1 MPRVLIRRTPLAD
14 FLAALTLLT
23 RLPVWRLVQPP
34 QEAYRHTVPYWPLTG
49 WITGG
54 LMAAVLWLAAQVLPL
69 QLAWLV
75 ALAVRLLLTG
85 CLHEDGLGDFFD
97 GFGGGT
103 SREATL
109 RIMKDSHAGSYAV
122 VGLAAYGLLLAHVP
136 TGGLP
141 LPVLCALLACGD
153 PWCKAVAAQII
164 NVLPYARPESDCKMG
179 VTYRRMSRGEVAVSL
194 VAGVLPVLCLPSAA
208 LLPALLAPV
217 ATFAWLVL
225 LMHKRLGGYT
235 GDCCGA
241 LFLLCELSFLLCAV
255 ALWRGL
261 VA

>member
-1 MPRVLIRRTPLAD
+1 
-14 FLAALTLLT
+14 
-23 RLPVWRLVQPP
+23 
-34 QEAYRHTVPYWPLTG
+34 
-49 WITGG
+49 
-54 LMAAVLWLAAQVLPL
+54 
-69 QLAWLV
+69 
-75 ALAVRLLLTG
+75 
-85 CLHEDGLGDFFD
+85 
-97 GFGGGT
+97 
-103 SREATL
+103 
-109 RIMKDSHAGSYAV
+109 
-122 VGLAAYGLLLAHVP
+122 
-136 TGGLP
+136 
-141 LPVLCALLACGD
+141 
-153 PWCKAVAAQII
+153 
-164 NVLPYARPESDCKMG
+164 MG